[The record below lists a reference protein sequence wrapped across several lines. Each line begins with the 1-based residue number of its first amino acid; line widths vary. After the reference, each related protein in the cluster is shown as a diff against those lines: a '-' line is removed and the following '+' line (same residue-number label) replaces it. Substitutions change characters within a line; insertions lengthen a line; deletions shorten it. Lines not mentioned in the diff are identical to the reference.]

1 MQLNYKFL
9 IGIERELTN
18 GSAHSLR
25 SDRNA
30 LCAEIQPVKVGRKI
44 YRDCAPNKTAELDT
58 ALPQVK
64 QSIKLLLVS
73 MSPNVIL
80 KMQNIFSWE
89 KQ

>member
-64 QSIKLLLVS
+64 QSIRL
-73 MSPNVIL
+73 
-80 KMQNIFSWE
+80 QNTSIDININ
-89 KQ
+89 

>member
-64 QSIKLLLVS
+64 QSIKLQKS
-73 MSPNVIL
+73 D
-80 KMQNIFSWE
+80 
-89 KQ
+89 KQERSRIVQYFLRNLDT